1 MKKIFVILI
10 LFCSLNSFGQGIIT
24 KVENDTAKNE
34 MVLTGAFAN
43 PVRIKKGSFSHI
55 QSDTATLSIYLKNS
69 TKYTMKYWQVTSP
82 VTTSN
87 DSLSK
92 IIAGYTKD
100 YAGSVSAT
108 VVGGATS
115 AKQDSII
122 KYQKQQ
128 IDSLGKIIVNGEN
141 ATSELLHLTDNTQVG
156 RLSFADGAEAGR
168 NGSGDGL
175 TITPQTGADIGIKGW
190 DGSGYIPILTDANGN
205 LIVNIGDTVITSPI
219 GGAMTLTSTSVT
231 DDASVT
237 AGAFSIS
244 FTTSSDFSGNI
255 NGVARA
261 ISTTYTFTAP
271 LGKTLPAIVYTTITG
286 SIIIDKMT
294 E

>member
-141 ATSELLHLTDNTQVG
+141 ATSELLHLTDNTQIG

-190 DGSGYIPILTDANGN
+190 DGSGYVPILTDANG
-205 LIVNIGDTVITSPI
+205 IIKTTSSDTTIFPAGEITIAS
-219 GGAMTLTSTSVT
+219 SSVT

>member
-24 KVENDTAKNE
+24 KVEKETEKNE

-190 DGSGYIPILTDANGN
+190 DGSGYVPILTDANG
-205 LIVNIGDTVITSPI
+205 IIKTTSSDTAIFPAGEITIAS
-219 GGAMTLTSTSVT
+219 SSVT

-237 AGAFSIS
+237 AGAF
-244 FTTSSDFSGNI
+244 
-255 NGVARA
+255 
-261 ISTTYTFTAP
+261 
-271 LGKTLPAIVYTTITG
+271 
-286 SIIIDKMT
+286 
-294 E
+294 